1 MEIAPIPGI
10 RMLPP
15 AKAPQAGLR
24 PPEIFEIEAA
34 ARPDE
39 GQEHRQGRKATGAE
53 ENDPDDLLLDEDA
66 EKNTTPPQIDYFA

>member
-10 RMLPP
+10 RLLPA
-15 AKAPQAGLR
+15 AKAPQVGLR
-24 PPEIFEIEAA
+24 PPEIFGIDAA

-39 GQEHRQGRKATGAE
+39 GQQQRQDRKGAGAE

-66 EKNTTPPQIDYFA
+66 DKDPVPQIDYFA